1 MNPTNVRRNDHSG
14 SSSCNSSFRKS
25 EKEKPKVN
33 VAKKKLSC
41 AEQMALESP
50 MASPQMTKKASEN
63 CQRKISAPANLEN
76 CQSNQQVKSKKLR
89 DIPLSDILS
98 NCQKLDKIENGYNL
112 TKKMLKLTKLM
123 TD

>member
-1 MNPTNVRRNDHSG
+1 MALKAEFWVGKAYERFLLIDLFWQAACVNPTNVRRNDHSG

-25 EKEKPKVN
+25 EKPKIN

-76 CQSNQQVKSKKLR
+76 CQSNQQVKSHGLR
-89 DIPLSDILS
+89 DILPIDI
-98 NCQKLDKIENGYNL
+98 
-112 TKKMLKLTKLM
+112 
-123 TD
+123 